1 MKSCDS
7 TCQDAWIAQIF
18 ETTEEHFSSPNS
30 GVTLVSNTPKITSVD
45 VPKRLRRLQDSTE
58 SGVTITY
65 DHTFEYILEGGE
77 ELEANDLAT
86 QALADES
93 ARTQF
98 LADLKSRDSSFV
110 DLTGVTAVDAGPTET
125 PAPSPPTKAPT
136 VPAAPAGEEKKKS
149 KVEEVLS
156 NTYVQIGIGVGV
168 LLLLFICL
176 MCCRKGRNEPGAAEK
191 ASSPRAATPKPNE
204 PESVARPEPDEP
216 EAPATREELI
226 HVFAPP
232 GKLGV
237 VIDTPSDGASFVHA
251 VKPTSIIADRIKVGD
266 KLVAVDDEDVRSL
279 SAINVSKLIGKK
291 SSQPTRK
298 LTVLRTISA
307 EP

>member
-1 MKSCDS
+1 M
-7 TCQDAWIAQIF
+7 F
-18 ETTEEHFSSPNS
+18 ETTEEFFATSNPDI
-30 GVTLVSNTPKITSVD
+30 TLVTNTPKITSVD
-45 VPKRLRRLQDSTE
+45 VPKRVRRLQGGE

-65 DHTFEYILEGGE
+65 DHTFEYISESGQE
-77 ELEANDLAT
+77 VEANDLAT
-86 QALADES
+86 EALADES
-93 ARTQF
+93 DRTQF
-98 LADLKSRDSSFV
+98 LADLKSRGSSFV
-110 DLTGVTAVDAGPTET
+110 DLTGVTAIDDTATPDT
-125 PAPSPPTKAPT
+125 PATSAPT
-136 VPAAPAGEEKKKS
+136 TAPAVTTTSGTEEPEDES
-149 KVEEVLS
+149 LLS
-156 NTYVQIGIGVGV
+156 NTYVLIGIGVGV
-168 LLLLFICL
+168 LLLLFIVL
-176 MCCRKGRNEPGAAEK
+176 MCCRKRSNKAGSSSTAK
-191 ASSPRAATPKPNE
+191 ASPKPSAS
-204 PESVARPEPDEP
+204 PSGARSVADEEEDVS
-216 EAPATREELI
+216 EAPSTREELI

-307 EP
+307 ESP